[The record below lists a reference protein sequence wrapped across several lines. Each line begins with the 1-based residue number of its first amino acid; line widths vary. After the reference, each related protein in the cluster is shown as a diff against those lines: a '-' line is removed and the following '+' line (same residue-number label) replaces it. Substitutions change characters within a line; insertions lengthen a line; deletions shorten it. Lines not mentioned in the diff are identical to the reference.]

1 MKYHSKVLLF
11 GEHTVVKG
19 SQALA
24 MPLDKHFGTWQ
35 FATDSIETQKL
46 QQKLPQFEEYL
57 QTQALE
63 EVLNLASFSKELD
76 RGLYFESTIPTGY
89 GMGSSGAL
97 CAAIFNRYKKQEITD
112 LPSLKRLFGKM
123 ESYFHGSS
131 SGMDPLVC
139 YLNYPILFSKKEI
152 KKVSLPTATPF
163 ELGAIFLLDTHI
175 QRETAPF
182 VNGFLERCT
191 IPIYNEHCTEILA
204 PLVNQAIAHYL
215 AGNWQALYEAWAT
228 LSQFQ
233 FNYFDF
239 MIPTSFKKVWKQGLV
254 EPHFKLKI
262 CGAGGGGYLLGITK
276 DFAATKESLSDY
288 DLIQIG

>member
-24 MPLDKHFGTWQ
+24 MPFDKHFGAWQ

-46 QQKLPQFEEYL
+46 QQKLPQFAQYL
-57 QTQALE
+57 QNQAFE
-63 EVLNLASFSKELD
+63 ELLNLASFSKELMK
-76 RGLYFESTIPTGY
+76 GIFFKSTIPTGY

-97 CAAIFNRYKKQEITD
+97 CAAIFNRYKKRELTD
-112 LPSLKRLFGKM
+112 LANLKSLFGTM
-123 ESYFHGSS
+123 ESFFHGSS

-152 KKVSLPTATPF
+152 KKVDLPSTTPF
-163 ELGAIFLLDTHI
+163 GQGAIFLLDTHI

-191 IPIYNEHCTEILA
+191 IPVYNELCTDILA
-204 PLVNQAIAHYL
+204 PLVNQAIASYL
-215 AGNWQALYEAWAT
+215 AGNWQDLYPAWAAI
-228 LSQFQ
+228 SQFQ

-239 MIPTSFKKVWKQGLV
+239 MIPTPFKEVWKRGLLDSN
-254 EPHFKLKI
+254 FKLKI
-262 CGAGGGGYLLGITK
+262 CGAGGGGYLLGISK
-276 DFAATKESLSDY
+276 DFEATKVVLADFE
-288 DLIQIG
+288 LIQIG

>member
-24 MPLDKHFGTWQ
+24 MPLNKHFGTWQ
-35 FATDSIETQKL
+35 FATDATETQKL
-46 QQKLPQFEEYL
+46 QQKLPQFEQYL
-57 QTQALE
+57 QKQKFKK
-63 EVLNLASFSKELD
+63 VLDIANFSKELSE
-76 RGLYFESTIPTGY
+76 GLYFESTIPTGY

-97 CAAIFNRYKKQEITD
+97 CAAIFNRYKKQAITD
-112 LPSLKRLFGKM
+112 LSTLKSLFGKM
-123 ESYFHGSS
+123 ESYFHGAS

-152 KKVSLPTATPF
+152 KKVSLPTTTPF
-163 ELGAIFLLDTHI
+163 KLGALFLLDTHI

-191 IPIYNEHCTEILA
+191 FPIYDEHCTKILA
-204 PLVNQAIAHYL
+204 PLVNQAIAQYL
-215 AGNWQALYEAWAT
+215 AKNWQSLYQTWT
-228 LSQFQ
+228 DISQFQ

-239 MIPTSFKKVWKQGLV
+239 MIPKDFKEVWKRGLLDAT
-254 EPHFKLKI
+254 FKLKI

-276 DFAATKESLSDY
+276 DFEATQKSLSDF
-288 DLIQIG
+288 DLIKIG

>member
-24 MPLDKHFGTWQ
+24 TPFDKHSGTWQ
-35 FATDSIETQKL
+35 FATDSTETQKL
-46 QQKLPQFEEYL
+46 QQKLPQFAQYL
-57 QTQALE
+57 QKQAFEELLE
-63 EVLNLASFSKELD
+63 VASFSKELEL
-76 RGLYFESTIPTGY
+76 GLFFKSTIPTGY

-97 CAAIFNRYKKQEITD
+97 CAAIFNRYKKRDITD
-112 LPSLKRLFGKM
+112 LTSLKNIFGEM
-123 ESYFHGSS
+123 ESFFHGSS

-152 KKVSLPTATPF
+152 KQVSLPTTTPF
-163 ELGAIFLLDTHI
+163 DSGALFLLDTQL

-191 IPIYNEHCTEILA
+191 NPIYNAHCTDTLA

-215 AGNWQALYEAWAT
+215 AGNWQALYKAWT
-228 LSQFQ
+228 DISQFQ

-239 MIPTSFKKVWKQGLV
+239 MIPASFKEVWRQGLMDQ
-254 EPHFKLKI
+254 HFKLKI

-276 DFAATKESLSDY
+276 DFEATKADLSEFE
-288 DLIQIG
+288 LIQIG